1 MKTTQWTG
9 LSPMLWEMI
18 LIYFN
23 MRPPDIENAVMV
35 QLGNGFY
42 CQVVLILIW
51 SQSEP
56 RLYSRTCSVFVHPP
70 WSLRLLH
77 MLTVVPFALWWEKA
91 LHTIIVLAAKNL
103 RPFYRG
109 VLSRECP
116 LREAPLYTH
125 VAMRSASIW
134 LYFKATPPPC
144 FSLFQ
149 KASPCLRYLMALQ
162 SNLLRQCL
170 LHRHTTAKGGD
181 GGTPHLPSIT
191 PVDLTV
197 LQNMVLKLALQ
208 VFKGAYEVNICRIL
222 LASLTKYAGIRVA
235 MSCEFSIKNR
245 SLFLSP
251 VFLLQL
257 LKMQF
262 NVLQVATIK

>member
-1 MKTTQWTG
+1 M
-9 LSPMLWEMI
+9 
-18 LIYFN
+18 
-23 MRPPDIENAVMV
+23 
-35 QLGNGFY
+35 
-42 CQVVLILIW
+42 
-51 SQSEP
+51 
-56 RLYSRTCSVFVHPP
+56 
-70 WSLRLLH
+70 
-77 MLTVVPFALWWEKA
+77 
-91 LHTIIVLAAKNL
+91 
-103 RPFYRG
+103 
-109 VLSRECP
+109 
-116 LREAPLYTH
+116 
-125 VAMRSASIW
+125 
-134 LYFKATPPPC
+134 
-144 FSLFQ
+144 
-149 KASPCLRYLMALQ
+149 
-162 SNLLRQCL
+162 
-170 LHRHTTAKGGD
+170 
-181 GGTPHLPSIT
+181 PSIT